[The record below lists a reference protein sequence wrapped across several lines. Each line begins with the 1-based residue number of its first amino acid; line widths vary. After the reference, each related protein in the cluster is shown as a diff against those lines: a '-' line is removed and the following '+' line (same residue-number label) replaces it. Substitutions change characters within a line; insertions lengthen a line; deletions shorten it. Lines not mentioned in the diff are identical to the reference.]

1 MRGGRRKKWDEKKEI
16 RDHISSY
23 ILSMSEAF
31 KALDKEFPIGFL
43 VMKSSYGK
51 KYLKT
56 MSAYWGIK
64 SFTFY
69 ADILKCVYH
78 LHRSRDYGN
87 QRRILSV
94 YYNEKGRCYKG
105 EFLMKIHNPHFKSAL
120 RDV

>member
-16 RDHISSY
+16 GDHLSSY
-23 ILSMSEAF
+23 ILSMREAF

-43 VMKSSYGK
+43 VMKSSYAK

-56 MSAYWGIK
+56 MNAYWGII

-69 ADILKCVYH
+69 ADILQCVY
-78 LHRSRDYGN
+78 RSRDYGN
-87 QRRILSV
+87 QRRIQSV

-105 EFLMKIHNPHFKSAL
+105 EFLMKIYNPNFKFAL
-120 RDV
+120 TDV

>member
-1 MRGGRRKKWDEKKEI
+1 MRWEKKKI

-23 ILSMSEAF
+23 ILSMREAF
-31 KALDKEFPIGFL
+31 KALHKEFPIGFL
-43 VMKSSYGK
+43 VMKSSYAK

-56 MSAYWGIK
+56 MNAYWGIK

-87 QRRILSV
+87 QRRIQSV

-105 EFLMKIHNPHFKSAL
+105 EFLMKIYNLILKFAL
-120 RDV
+120 TDV